1 MRERPKLNLLLWG
14 MTALGVVSTMYTWFL
29 LSKNVGPF
37 NLTLM
42 ITGGLTTISLIVLA
56 LVQLSLNKRLRVAAM
71 HDTLTG
77 LLNRTAFDRLY
88 KSLFDYAKLNEITF
102 HLILID
108 LNKFKQINDSMGH
121 DVGDEVLRDVAAKLQ
136 TCIGADHTLARL
148 GGDEFGILIPDPLKV
163 NSYSEVIDKIVATI
177 NVPSRIN
184 NHTMF
189 VNCSIG
195 IATYPDTADS
205 PVSLMR
211 CADVAM
217 YASKKT
223 QKNYSVYTV
232 TDDNASATDL
242 LLMGELRHALD
253 DGNCELW
260 YQPKKNLS
268 TGKVD
273 AAECLMRWRHPIRG
287 IINPG
292 TFIPAAESSGLIKL
306 ITQFVIREATA
317 GFKELTKLGNHMSL
331 SINVSP
337 IDIVDPTIMTSIIK
351 SIVQADMPPNRLI
364 LEVTETAIM
373 SDPNAVF
380 KVLIALESL
389 GIKLSIDD
397 FGTGHSSLLYLKNF
411 PIHEVKLDRSFIIDI
426 ATNKESYNI
435 VRSTIDLSHTLG
447 AITVAEGVETQ
458 DIEDLL
464 KELGCDYVQGYFVA
478 KAMPLDEFAPWLAN
492 HNKEIVNAE

>member
-1 MRERPKLNLLLWG
+1 
-14 MTALGVVSTMYTWFL
+14 
-29 LSKNVGPF
+29 
-37 NLTLM
+37 
-42 ITGGLTTISLIVLA
+42 
-56 LVQLSLNKRLRVAAM
+56 
-71 HDTLTG
+71 
-77 LLNRTAFDRLY
+77 
-88 KSLFDYAKLNEITF
+88 
-102 HLILID
+102 
-108 LNKFKQINDSMGH
+108 
-121 DVGDEVLRDVAAKLQ
+121 
-136 TCIGADHTLARL
+136 
-148 GGDEFGILIPDPLKV
+148 
-163 NSYSEVIDKIVATI
+163 
-177 NVPSRIN
+177 
-184 NHTMF
+184 MF

-195 IATYPDTADS
+195 IATYPDTADTT
-205 PVSLMR
+205 VALMR

-223 QKNYSVYTV
+223 QKDYSLYTV

-253 DGNCELW
+253 DGDCELW
-260 YQPKKNLS
+260 FQPKKNLR

-273 AAECLMRWRHPIRG
+273 AAECLMRWRHPLRG

-317 GFKELTKLGNHMSL
+317 GFKELTKLEHNMSL

-337 IDIVDPTIMTSIIK
+337 IDIVDPAIMTAIIK
-351 SIVQADMPPNRLI
+351 SIVQADMPPNKLI

-447 AITVAEGVETQ
+447 AITVAEGVETK

-464 KELGCDYVQGYFVA
+464 IELGCDYVQGYYVA
-478 KAMPLDEFAPWLAN
+478 KAMPLDEFGPWLAK